1 MSNSSLLTITH
12 DCGFFSCSSVR
23 LDIIS
28 KYIVDNKK
36 LPEIIDCSKQF
47 SWYKPEDK
55 INEDITNDYF
65 ERFENVKTD
74 IDISNIEH
82 YNNEFQ
88 YINYA
93 DVNYSKIYPLMKKYF
108 SPSTN
113 ILNKIQYIYN
123 KYNLDYDNICVLF
136 YRGND
141 KITETQLSSYEDYLI
156 YSNEIFEKN
165 PNIIFLIQS
174 DETEF
179 IEYMTNIYPNNSIYF
194 KDEIRHMNKTCNTVD
209 KVMKLNIHEYS
220 MYYLA
225 ITIIMSKCK
234 YIICGTGN
242 CSIWIM
248 LYRNNN
254 KNTIQFIREKW
265 IKTLE

>member
-1 MSNSSLLTITH
+1 L
-12 DCGFFSCSSVR
+12 
-23 LDIIS
+23 IS
-28 KYIVDNKK
+28 KYIVSYKK
-36 LPEIIDCSKQF
+36 IPDIIDSSQQF
-47 SWYKPEDK
+47 LWYKPQNK
-55 INEDITNDYF
+55 IYSDITYDYF
-65 ERFENVKTD
+65 ENYENMNVD
-74 IDISNIEH
+74 IDISNVEEYDH
-82 YNNEFQ
+82 NLQFE
-88 YINYA
+88 NYTSL
-93 DVNYSKIYPLMKKYF
+93 DYYKITPLIKKYF
-108 SPSTN
+108 NPSSN
-113 ILNKIQYIYN
+113 IFNIIAHIES
-123 KYNLDYDNICVLF
+123 KYNLNYENICVLF

-141 KITETQLSSYEDYLI
+141 KITETKLSPYDEYLK
-156 YSNEIFEKN
+156 YSDKILKKN
-165 PNIIFLIQS
+165 PNPIFLIQS

-209 KVMKLNIHEYS
+209 KVMKSNIHEYS